1 MSHVF
6 SVSAFDAF
14 EGEENPNGSMRI
26 FGIGTKVR
34 VPTGQIGHVVS
45 IGRST
50 LKVKLPTLQ
59 KAPVRSYQSHLLE
72 IV

>member
-6 SVSAFDAF
+6 AVSAFDAF

-34 VPTGQIGHVVS
+34 VPSGETGEVIS

-50 LKVKLPTLQ
+50 LKVKVP
-59 KAPVRSYQSHLLE
+59 KRPAKSYQTHLLD

>member
-6 SVSAFDAF
+6 CVSTLDAF
-14 EGEENPNGSMRI
+14 EHEENPNGGMRI

-34 VPTGQIGHVVS
+34 VPTGETGEVVS

-50 LKVKLPTLQ
+50 LKVKVP
-59 KAPVRSYQSHLLE
+59 KRPAKSYQSHLLD
-72 IV
+72 II